1 MADPATTD
9 RRPTIE
15 APKPT
20 VWPLVLSLG
29 LALAGA
35 GAALGAV
42 AFLAVGGLFFV
53 VALWNWLA
61 DLLPGRGTEAEP
73 LAGPT
78 PEPVAGRPGAVE
90 QLRPGMAG
98 YRLRLPETIHPIS
111 AGLKGG
117 LAGGVAMPAP
127 ALLWGVL
134 SGHGVWFPVNLLAG
148 LALPGIDELSV
159 AELEAFRPTLF
170 ALGVAIHATMS
181 AVIGLV
187 YGVLL
192 PTIPGAPR
200 WQLLV
205 GGVAI
210 PLIWT
215 GASYGLMGVAN
226 PVLQRY
232 VDWAW
237 FGASQLV
244 FGLVAAA
251 VVVRSEKVV
260 VPPAGSGGAV
270 PPPPGEGG
278 RP

>member
-1 MADPATTD
+1 MTDPG
-9 RRPTIE
+9 RPTIE
-15 APKPT
+15 SPKPT
-20 VWPLVLSLG
+20 VWPLVVALG
-29 LALAGA
+29 LVLAGA
-35 GAALGAV
+35 GAALGTV
-42 AFLAVGGLFFV
+42 AFLALGGVMFV
-53 VALWNWLA
+53 VALWSWLA
-61 DLLPGRGTEAEP
+61 ELLPGRGTEAEP
-73 LAGPT
+73 VAGPS
-78 PEPVAGRPGAVE
+78 PAPVAARPGTVE
-90 QLRPGMAG
+90 QLGPGMAG
-98 YRLRLPETIHPIS
+98 YRMRLPEKVYPIS

-117 LAGGVAMPAP
+117 LAGGLAMPVP

-134 SGHGVWFPVNLLAG
+134 SGHGLWFPVNLLAG

-159 AELEAFRPTLF
+159 AELEQFRPTLF
-170 ALGVAIHATMS
+170 AVGVVIHAAIS
-181 AVIGLV
+181 AVVGLV

-192 PTIPGAPR
+192 PTIPRSPR

-205 GGVAI
+205 GGVVI

-226 PVLQRY
+226 PVLRRY

-237 FGASQLV
+237 FAASQFV

-260 VPPAGSGGAV
+260 VPPAGTGGAV
-270 PPPPGEGG
+270 PSPTPGEGG

>member
-1 MADPATTD
+1 MTDPG
-9 RRPTIE
+9 RPTIE
-15 APKPT
+15 SPKPT
-20 VWPLVLSLG
+20 VWPLVVALG

-35 GAALGAV
+35 GVAVGTV

-53 VALWNWLA
+53 VAVWNWLA
-61 DLLPGRGTEAEP
+61 ELLPGRGTEAEP
-73 LAGPT
+73 TAGPT
-78 PEPVAGRPGAVE
+78 PAPVAGRTGAVE
-90 QLRPGMAG
+90 PMRPGTEG
-98 YRLRLPETIHPIS
+98 YRFRLPEKVHPIR

-117 LAGGVAMPAP
+117 AAGGVAMPVP

-159 AELEAFRPTLF
+159 AELEQFRPTLF
-170 ALGVAIHATMS
+170 AVGVVIHATIS
-181 AVIGLV
+181 AVVGLV

-192 PTIPGAPR
+192 PTIPRSPR
-200 WQLLV
+200 WQLV
-205 GGVAI
+205 TGGVVL

-226 PVLQRY
+226 PVLRQY

-237 FGASQLV
+237 FAVSQFV

-251 VVVRSEKVV
+251 VVVRSEKVI
-260 VPPAGSGGAV
+260 VPPAGTGRPS
-270 PPPPGEGG
+270 PPPTEGG

>member
-1 MADPATTD
+1 MTDPD
-9 RRPTIE
+9 RPTIE
-15 APKPT
+15 SPKPT

-35 GAALGAV
+35 GVAVGTV

-61 DLLPGRGTEAEP
+61 ELLPGRGTEAEP
-73 LAGPT
+73 LAGPYA
-78 PEPVAGRPGAVE
+78 PPVGRPGTVE
-90 QLRPGMAG
+90 QLGPGMAG
-98 YRLRLPETIHPIS
+98 YRLRLPEKVYPIS

-117 LAGGVAMPAP
+117 LAGGLAMPVP

-134 SGHGVWFPVNLLAG
+134 SGHGLWFPVNLLAG

-159 AELEAFRPTLF
+159 GELEQFRPALF
-170 ALGVAIHATMS
+170 AVGVVIHATIS
-181 AVIGLV
+181 AVVGLV

-192 PTIPGAPR
+192 PTIPRSPR

-205 GGVAI
+205 GGVVI

-226 PVLQRY
+226 PVLRRY

-237 FGASQLV
+237 FAASQCV

-251 VVVRSEKVV
+251 VVVRSEKVI
-260 VPPAGSGGAV
+260 VPPAGQ
-270 PPPPGEGG
+270 GG